1 MINVCYEGSEGDSD
15 IRTLKRGEIL
25 YVSLLD
31 VQEALNKENRNLNE
45 SHVPKSIIGVM
56 KGLVSD
62 LEVDEYLLIENKIMT
77 HLDQKEM
84 FVTQPGLYR
93 VLSNDKSV
101 AGKKFQRWLFHEVV
115 PSITKYGIYPPPE
128 VDSDSEVKRMA
139 KTLLLEIEQRE
150 ELERKTKEQFAKHE
164 VMIRTIGEKLNTIQ
178 SDSANTRFIAVS
190 EFCSEHQIIEDQQF
204 IQGWCLKLCAENNE
218 ATNKALISGEIV
230 PLFPEHIVVQA
241 IEIIKKKA

>member
-1 MINVCYEGSEGDSD
+1 VCYEGSEGDSD

-25 YVSLLD
+25 YISLLD

-45 SHVPKSIIGVM
+45 SHVPKSIIGIM

-62 LEVDEYLLIENKIMT
+62 LDVDEYLLIENQKMT
-77 HLDQKEM
+77 HLNQQEM

-93 VLSNDKSV
+93 VLANDKSV

-115 PSITKYGIYPPPE
+115 PSITKHGIYPPPKIHN
-128 VDSDSEVKRMA
+128 DSEVTRMA

-150 ELERKTKEQFAKHE
+150 ELERKTNEKFAEHE
-164 VMIRTIGEKLNTIQ
+164 IMIRKIDEKVNTIKN
-178 SDSANTRFIAVS
+178 DSENTKFIAVS
-190 EFCSEHQIIEDQQF
+190 DFCSQHGILEDQQF

-230 PLFPEHIVVQA
+230 PIFPEHVVVNA
-241 IEIIKKKA
+241 IEKVKKKD